1 MRFRDLLPEPPP
13 IVPLEI
19 CARHMEPITSVANS
33 AELSAPPVHTGFRTP
48 PNIFGLVCQYFSFKP
63 PSHDPEECITI
74 TDLSFIPV
82 SHQTND
88 EPPLPVAS
96 NSDSQYLPY
105 PNRSSF
111 ELGDWYWNQGVLK
124 SQEDYMKLMNILGS
138 SSFKA
143 TDMSSTN
150 WKKINS
156 KLGMNDFNKG
166 GGEEWEDED
175 AGWKRVPVSIEV
187 PFSRT
192 TEVPSLRLYHAA
204 DLYHCS
210 IIAVLQEKL
219 ASIRDDK
226 LFHYKPYQ
234 LRWTPPPTWM
244 LKSPSMGIYT
254 PLWLSTK
261 LTVTYRIHQRN

>member
-1 MRFRDLLPEPPP
+1 
-13 IVPLEI
+13 
-19 CARHMEPITSVANS
+19 
-33 AELSAPPVHTGFRTP
+33 
-48 PNIFGLVCQYFSFKP
+48 
-63 PSHDPEECITI
+63 
-74 TDLSFIPV
+74 
-82 SHQTND
+82 
-88 EPPLPVAS
+88 
-96 NSDSQYLPY
+96 
-105 PNRSSF
+105 
-111 ELGDWYWNQGVLK
+111 
-124 SQEDYMKLMNILGS
+124 MKLMNILGS